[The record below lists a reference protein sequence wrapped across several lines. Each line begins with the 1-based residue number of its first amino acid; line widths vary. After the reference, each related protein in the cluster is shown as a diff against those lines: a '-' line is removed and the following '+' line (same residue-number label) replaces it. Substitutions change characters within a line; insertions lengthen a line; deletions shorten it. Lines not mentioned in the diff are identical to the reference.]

1 MKNKIIIFDMDGV
14 LFDTTKIA
22 QEHLFAS
29 FPGLTEE
36 IQKELL
42 VGNFHEEI
50 KNLKIK
56 RIEEDDEAMEN
67 RKRIYAE
74 KKADALMYT
83 GTREMLFTLHKEG
96 FVLILN
102 TSAYE
107 RNCFP
112 LLEKSEVKDLFD
124 FLGTAEISKSKV
136 EKFNLIKDKYQADLK
151 DMLFITDTLGDIREA
166 DIAGVPTVAVTWGAH
181 NENYFNREPHENLL
195 KIIFSVEE
203 LEDFIVNY

>member
-1 MKNKIIIFDMDGV
+1 MDGV

-36 IQKELL
+36 MQKELL

-50 KNLKIK
+50 KNLPIK
-56 RIEEDDEAMEN
+56 RIEEDEEAQEN

-74 KKADALMYT
+74 KKANALMYD
-83 GTREMLFTLHKEG
+83 GTREMLLSLHQDG
-96 FVLILN
+96 FILGLN

-112 LLEKSEVKDLFD
+112 LLEKAEIKKVFD

-136 EKFNLIKDKYQADLK
+136 EKFNIIKDKYNADFK

-166 DIAGVPTVAVTWGAH
+166 DLAGVPTVAVTWGAH
-181 NENYFNREPHENLL
+181 NENYFNREPHVNLL
-195 KIIFSVEE
+195 KIIYSVTE
-203 LEDFIVNY
+203 LEDFIKNF